1 MVSFLGRW
9 DAFRPL
15 DKAFSLSFAL
25 GFLAE
30 PRHRPLAEKTRQ
42 EAVLCFNGKKGHCID
57 GQTIFWIYTGI
68 YPRIL
73 AWIMIAK
80 VRSCNFF
87 HGIFDCS
94 WFFWNFRSGTVEPDQ
109 TAWNFA
115 VSHFYNPGDY
125 HRIGPAHSTVWL
137 WLKIKVPKE
146 TKKIITFGIVFFRSI
161 LGVQEF

>member
-57 GQTIFWIYTGI
+57 GQTIF
-68 YPRIL
+68 L
-73 AWIMIAK
+73 
-80 VRSCNFF
+80 
-87 HGIFDCS
+87 DL
-94 WFFWNFRSGTVEPDQ
+94 
-109 TAWNFA
+109 
-115 VSHFYNPGDY
+115 
-125 HRIGPAHSTVWL
+125 HRDLP
-137 WLKIKVPKE
+137 
-146 TKKIITFGIVFFRSI
+146 
-161 LGVQEF
+161 